1 MAGKAIVAKK
11 IGMTQVWNEENR
23 VIPVT
28 VLEVSPCRI
37 VQIKT
42 PENDG
47 YSAVQV
53 LSLIHI

>member
-42 PENDG
+42 PEND
-47 YSAVQV
+47 
-53 LSLIHI
+53 

>member
-42 PENDG
+42 PQNDG
-47 YSAVQV
+47 YIAVQV
-53 LSLIHI
+53 TQG